1 MIPRVCTVVL
11 FLFII
16 FISPIVVLH
25 QLGIKANFDPHT
37 VTPTQIINYISTVNS
52 PFLLTSHHHNKTK
65 HTILGQHIHSP
76 TQYVKKKKKKN
87 LAAQHP
93 QSSTH
98 QTKATKPTFSK
109 PPTLHRTIKKKK
121 KKRKNNKKIPAAQPV
136 KSQSNQTAIL
146 ATTNHEST
154 HNLHH
159 HTNDPCRRPRASS
172 RRQVTVLGL
181 CMLSRSALTLVP
193 STCCETLT
201 QHHKSNP

>member
-1 MIPRVCTVVL
+1 MFGSDARHPLGGDAKGFVVRLLVVIPRVCTVIL

-52 PFLLTSHHHNKTK
+52 PFLLISHHHNKTK

-76 TQYVKKKKKKN
+76 TQYVKKKKKEN

-109 PPTLHRTIKKKK
+109 PPTLHSII
-121 KKRKNNKKIPAAQPV
+121 KKRKKKQQKNP
-136 KSQSNQTAIL
+136 
-146 ATTNHEST
+146 
-154 HNLHH
+154 
-159 HTNDPCRRPRASS
+159 SS
-172 RRQVTVLGL
+172 PTCQVTVQPNSYIGDHQ
-181 CMLSRSALTLVP
+181 P
-193 STCCETLT
+193 
-201 QHHKSNP
+201 